1 MAVSAVVEVILCRHR
16 PSLVGGGWGL
26 DMWRRFITLFI
37 ITVAYIDVDGNA
49 GHVQYRFPLGK
60 FLQKDEVKRWPKIK
74 QKKLN
79 AICRNLQ
86 AKDSQLGLDGLF
98 FFLPYYSYSQNFYLI
113 FLSYYLIFFSS
124 CLLFPV

>member
-26 DMWRRFITLFI
+26 DMWRRSITLFI

-74 QKKLN
+74 QKK
-79 AICRNLQ
+79 IECYLQ
-86 AKDSQLGLDGLF
+86 KPSSKGLTIR
-98 FFLPYYSYSQNFYLI
+98 P
-113 FLSYYLIFFSS
+113 
-124 CLLFPV
+124 